1 MYFVYILKSLKSQ
14 KLYAGFTSDLRKRL
28 KEHNLGLVLST
39 KPYLPWKLV
48 YYEAYLSEAEA
59 RHREHNL
66 KLWANAWNQLKRRIK
81 KSIEKVDNA
90 D

>member
-1 MYFVYILKSLKSQ
+1 MYFVYILKSLKSK
-14 KLYAGFTSDLRKRL
+14 KLYVGYTSNLYKRF
-28 KEHNLGLVLST
+28 KEHNLALVQST

-48 YYEAYLSEAEA
+48 YYEAYFSEEEA

-81 KSIEKVDNA
+81 KSIEKVSNA